1 MNKKRNDELIQ
12 KAEIAL
18 NNPNVKIVNKNR
30 ITINESFNGQI
41 AAFGVSVGMVGI
53 RPAIAIYNDDTEN
66 CKRTEILNAI
76 AVMLG
81 YQTENI
87 PYKKLSYLIFN
98 CAEDELKKYRSQV
111 LDCANALKQVIRTYN
126 LVKS

>member
-18 NNPNVKIVNKNR
+18 NNPNVKIVKNK
-30 ITINESFNGQI
+30 ITINDSFNGQI
-41 AAFGVSVGMVGI
+41 AAFGVTVGMVGI
-53 RPAIAIYNDDTEN
+53 RPAIAIFNKDTDS
-66 CKRTEILNAI
+66 CKRTELLNAI

-87 PYKKLSYLIFN
+87 PYKKLSNLIFN
-98 CAEDELKKYRSQV
+98 CNDQELKKYKKQV
-111 LDCANALKQVIRTYN
+111 LDCAIALKQVIRTYN